1 LGDLSFYAK
10 IELYIME
17 VIKAMD
23 QPELDSFVEKL
34 IDDKNIE
41 GLTPEGRAQIAG
53 ELKDEL
59 VQQIN
64 RAILME
70 LPDEKLDEIDKKLDS
85 GEMKPEDLPGIVENS
100 GVDVAKITMETLL
113 YFKAFYLGKGEE
125 INNEQ

>member
-1 LGDLSFYAK
+1 
-10 IELYIME
+10 ME
-17 VIKAMD
+17 VLKAMD

-85 GEMKPEDLPGIVENS
+85 GEMKPEDLSGIVENS